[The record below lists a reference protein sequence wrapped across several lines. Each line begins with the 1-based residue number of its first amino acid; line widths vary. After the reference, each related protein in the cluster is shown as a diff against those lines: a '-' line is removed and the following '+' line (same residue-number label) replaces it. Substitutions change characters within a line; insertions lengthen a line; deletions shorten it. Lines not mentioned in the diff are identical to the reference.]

1 MDENLTVY
9 CGNGILDQI
18 SAYDKYIMPIQLEAD
33 HSLKEILNNKEG
45 LKAQLEVAIKII
57 DDLVEQIKANDL
69 QNEQWAL
76 DGLDKL
82 NEISVRY

>member
-1 MDENLTVY
+1 MDENLTVH

-18 SAYDKYIMPIQLEAD
+18 STYKYYTPIQLEAD
-33 HSLKEILNNKEG
+33 HSSIEIDNKAC
-45 LKAQLEVAIKII
+45 LKARLEAAVKLI
-57 DDLVEQIKANDL
+57 DMLVEEIKANDL

-76 DGLDKL
+76 DSLDKL

>member
-1 MDENLTVY
+1 MDENLTVH

-18 SAYDKYIMPIQLEAD
+18 STYKYYAPIQLEAD
-33 HSLKEILNNKEG
+33 HSLKETVNNKEW
-45 LKAQLEVAIKII
+45 LKAQLEAAIKII
-57 DDLVEQIKANDL
+57 DKLVEEIKANDL

-76 DGLDKL
+76 DSLDKL

>member
-9 CGNGILDQI
+9 CGNGIWDQI
-18 SAYDKYIMPIQLEAD
+18 STYDKYIMPVQLEAD
-33 HSLKEILNNKEG
+33 HSLKIINNKEC
-45 LKAQLEVAIKII
+45 LKAQLEAAIKLI
-57 DDLVEQIKANDL
+57 DMLVEDIKANDL

-76 DGLDKL
+76 DSLDKL